1 MVKGETNS
9 KQNIIKYL
17 PVVDS
22 KVQWGMHVS
31 GIGYQ
36 SIAANSPYPI
46 KGHPI
51 GYTFNPDR
59 GRTMDEYAIVYIT
72 KGNGSFSSIGA
83 GENKI
88 SQGDLFFIFPGQ
100 WHTYK
105 PELKTGWDEYWVAFS
120 GNYFKIIEDVVNKSH
135 PIIHLGLND
144 ELVKLF
150 REMQNY
156 AQTQRIGFQQVICG
170 ILMHI
175 IGLIYTTSKDQT
187 FEKKD
192 AQRVQQACIAMR
204 ENVYNKIKPEDIAE
218 SLNMSY
224 SSFRK
229 LFKQYTGLAPLQY
242 ILQLKLERIK
252 ELLLNTDMSMQ
263 DISTELGFESS
274 DYFSFFFRSK
284 TGINPLAYRK
294 GVEAIHE
301 EN

>member
-1 MVKGETNS
+1 MEKGEANS

-17 PVVDS
+17 PAGDS
-22 KVQWGMHVS
+22 KVQWRMHVS

-36 SIAANSPYPI
+36 SIEANSPYPI

-59 GRTMDEYAIVYIT
+59 GRIMNEYAIVYIT
-72 KGNGSFSSIGA
+72 KGNGTFNSIGA
-83 GENKI
+83 GEKKI
-88 SQGDLFFIFPGQ
+88 STGDLFIIFPAQ
-100 WHTYK
+100 WHTYR
-105 PELKTGWDEYWVAFS
+105 PDIKTGWDEYWVTFS
-120 GNYFKIIEDVVNKSH
+120 GNYFNIIEEVVSKNY
-135 PIIHLGLND
+135 PIIHLGFND

-150 REMQNY
+150 REMQGY
-156 AQTQRIGFQQVICG
+156 AQMQRIGFQQVLCG

-192 AQRVQQACIAMR
+192 AQKVQQACIAMR
-204 ENVYNKIKPEDIAE
+204 ENLYNKVKPEDIAE

-252 ELLLNTDMSMQ
+252 ELLLNTDMSIQ
-263 DISTELGFESS
+263 DISTELGFESP
-274 DYFSFFFRSK
+274 DYFSYFFRSK

-294 GVEAIHE
+294 GVETIHE